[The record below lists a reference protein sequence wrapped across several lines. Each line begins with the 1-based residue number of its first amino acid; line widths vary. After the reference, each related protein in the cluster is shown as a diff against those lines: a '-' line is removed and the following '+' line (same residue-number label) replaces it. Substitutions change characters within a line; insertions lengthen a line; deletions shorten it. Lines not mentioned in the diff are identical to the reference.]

1 MLAGLNLDLVLAPA
15 ESNRINQSKGPAA
28 LLQFGACGFPVICSD
43 VLNVP
48 GDLPVTQV
56 GNETQAW
63 ISAIEEHIEQ
73 MDTCAQR
80 GDALKQAVI
89 ERWMLDADHL
99 QAWRNAWVGG

>member
-1 MLAGLNLDLVLAPA
+1 LRPFIHELRSPVEGALLPGMLAGLNLDLVLAPA

-28 LLQFGACGFPVICSD
+28 LLRFGACGFPVICSD
-43 VLNVP
+43 VVNVP

-80 GDALKQAVI
+80 GDALK
-89 ERWMLDADHL
+89 
-99 QAWRNAWVGG
+99 